1 MSQAMHLLLL
11 AMMVQP
17 QLAYRLDAAAES
29 PRGAS
34 RTERRLDLR
43 RLDSTLA
50 PEARRERRGRQA
62 PQRIQTWRGVPV
74 IIVDGQ
80 PHGVW

>member
-1 MSQAMHLLLL
+1 MHLLLL

-29 PRGAS
+29 PRREARAGQS
-34 RTERRLDLR
+34 RVDWRSLDAA
-43 RLDSTLA
+43 LA
-50 PEARRERRGRQA
+50 PEARRERRQPRSR
-62 PQRIQTWRGVPV
+62 QRIQTWRGVPA

>member
-1 MSQAMHLLLL
+1 MHLLLL

-17 QLAYRLDAAAES
+17 QLAYRLDTAVEP
-29 PRGAS
+29 PRREA
-34 RTERRLDLR
+34 RTARRIDWRALDA
-43 RLDSTLA
+43 TLA
-50 PEARRERRGRQA
+50 PEARQERRQPRSG
-62 PQRIQTWRGVPV
+62 QRIQTWRGVPA